1 MSEALAKRVNRGKG
15 RRQATLR
22 FVGEDPFGPRLRTR
36 SWRFANGLR
45 VVTLPDDSAPVVSYQ
60 TWLGVGSRH
69 EEPGKTG
76 LAHFFEHLMFGET
89 KHAAHGEFDRR
100 LEEVGAE
107 SNAATWTD
115 WTCFYENLPARE
127 LPLAIELEADR
138 LQNLVL
144 DGPRVESER
153 EVVMSERRD
162 RIDDDVDGR
171 AGESL
176 WATAFKKHPYRH
188 PTLGWMRDIRRLSV
202 ADCERFYRTWYAP
215 NNAVIAIAGKFDEVD
230 ALRRIRDAYGA
241 MRRSRLP
248 AEPPLAEPR
257 QRRERRKLLRLPA
270 STQKLHI
277 GYHAPA
283 FTDPDWI
290 ALTVLSQHL
299 VGAEASRLHQELV
312 MDRELAQSVW
322 GYLPPFALPSLFEL
336 GIDLRPGRDAGDAL
350 DALDAAIARV
360 VAEGVE
366 EDALQRAKARLE
378 LGLVSSMETAGGK
391 GDLIGF
397 YTTLGLRPGGIFDRI
412 EATAAT
418 TSADLQRVARRWLDP
433 RQRTVITVVPR

>member
-1 MSEALAKRVNRGKG
+1 MSEALAKRINRGRG
-15 RRQATLR
+15 RRQTSLR
-22 FVGEDPFGPRLRTR
+22 FVGDEPFGPRLRAR
-36 SWRFANGLR
+36 RWLFGNGLR
-45 VVTLPDDSAPVVSYQ
+45 VVTLPDDSAPVVSFQ

-69 EEPGKTG
+69 ERPGKTG

-89 KHAAHGEFDRR
+89 TNLAHGEFDRR

-127 LPLAIELEADR
+127 LPLAIELESDR
-138 LQNLVL
+138 LRHLVL

-171 AGESL
+171 AGEAL

-202 ADCERFYRTWYAP
+202 ADCHAFYRTWYAP
-215 NNAVIAIAGKFDEVD
+215 NNAILAIAGKFDEAD
-230 ALRRIRDAYGA
+230 TLRRIRDAYGS
-241 MRRSRLP
+241 MRSSRLP

-257 QRRERRKLLRLPA
+257 QRRERRKVLRLPA
-270 STQKLHI
+270 SAQKLHL
-277 GYHAPA
+277 GYRAPA
-283 FTDPDWI
+283 FTDPDWVV
-290 ALTVLSQHL
+290 LTVLSQHL

-312 MDRELAQSVW
+312 MERELARSVW
-322 GYLPPFALPSLFEL
+322 GYLPPFALPSLYEL
-336 GIDLRPGRDAGDAL
+336 GIDLRPGHDASDAL
-350 DALDAAIARV
+350 DALDAEITR
-360 VAEGVE
+360 VAEEGVDD
-366 EDALQRAKARLE
+366 DALQRAKARLE

-391 GDLIGF
+391 ADLVGF
-397 YTTLGLRPGGIFDRI
+397 HTTLGLRPGAIFDRI

-418 TSADLQRVARRWLDP
+418 TSADLRRVARRWLDP
-433 RQRTVITVVPR
+433 RQRTVITVMPR